1 VHTAAFT
8 LIEEWRSR
16 LDDQLALSSSE
27 VQNRLF
33 DLYGELE
40 DHPSVELLKPWLT
53 LTVRRELF
61 GAEELRAFL
70 DELTFDL
77 NAEVAAGEAEVAGE
91 LEDLSSPVS

>member
-1 VHTAAFT
+1 MHTAAFT

-40 DHPSVELLKPWLT
+40 DYPSVELLKLAQQAFAVSAPVPL
-53 LTVRRELF
+53 RR
-61 GAEELRAFL
+61 
-70 DELTFDL
+70 TFALHGQGRTEFKCFYPSVDGQVIFKFVCHSL
-77 NAEVAAGEAEVAGE
+77 K
-91 LEDLSSPVS
+91 L